1 MLQNIIT
8 SRTRLRLLVKF
19 FINVANT
26 GYLRGLANEMNE
38 NTNAVRKE
46 LNNLSEAGFIV
57 REEFDSKV
65 IYRANSAHPLFGI
78 LQQMIRKYVGI
89 DDIVE
94 RIFMRTG
101 DVSKIFLIGDY
112 AKGLDTG
119 LIEIVVVGDNLDQQY
134 LNQIASKISK
144 EIEKTVVLSVS
155 RSSVTNGLLIFE
167 A

>member
-38 NTNAVRKE
+38 NTNAIRKE
-46 LNNLSEAGFIV
+46 LNHLSDSGFII
-57 REEFDSKV
+57 REELDSKI
-65 IYRANSAHPLFGI
+65 IYRANAAHPFFEI
-78 LQQMIRKYVGI
+78 LQQMVRKYVGI

-94 RIFMRTG
+94 RIFERIG
-101 DVSKIFLIGDY
+101 AVSKVYLIGDY

-119 LIEIVVVGDNLDQQY
+119 LIEIVVVGDNLDQEY
-134 LNQIASKISK
+134 LNQIASKVSK
-144 EIEKTVVLSVS
+144 EIEKKVVLSVS